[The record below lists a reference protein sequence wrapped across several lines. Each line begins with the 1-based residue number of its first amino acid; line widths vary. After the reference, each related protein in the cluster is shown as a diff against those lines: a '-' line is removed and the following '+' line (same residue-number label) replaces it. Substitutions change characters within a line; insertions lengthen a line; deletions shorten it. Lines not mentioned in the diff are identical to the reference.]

1 MTWDELRALRHKNVH
16 IVGLSGVEGSAVA
29 DFLIRQGFT
38 NLTAHDFRPAE
49 DFDRNFRLVHVGM
62 KPEEREAALQR
73 LKQAPL
79 RICFQDHYLDGILEA
94 DAIFATQAWF
104 IYQCNLPKLRQAKD
118 KGIPFY
124 SMTMLYFD
132 LAPCPILA
140 VTGTNG
146 KSTTSKLLSEIVAA
160 SGRRTY
166 YAGNERR
173 SVQVL
178 DRLEEMRPDD
188 VLVLEVSNRQLIEL
202 ERSPHVAVVTNV
214 TPNHLDEH
222 EGSFEKYVATKER
235 LVRYQRPGDIAV
247 LNYDNLI
254 TRRMAERTP
263 GHVVY
268 FSREVELAEGAF
280 LRGDRLVLRRGG
292 EERELCRAQDL
303 LIPGEHNISNVLAA
317 ALAAFMFGVPPEV
330 ISRTVRTFRG
340 LRHRLQL
347 VYSVDGVRY
356 YDDLNSTTPQATVA
370 ALKALDAPVV
380 LIAGGE
386 DKGLSFDEVA
396 ALAVQRCRLI
406 ILLPGRG
413 TDRLEEALRAARR
426 GTDCPPI
433 QRAAAL
439 EEAVVL
445 ARTAA
450 RPGDVV
456 LLSPACPYFFSRFY
470 DDSDGAGFRALVRR
484 VVVNSRPGSPRSA
497 GATGAD
503 MKEGP

>member
-62 KPEEREAALQR
+62 KPDAREAALQR

-79 RICFQDHYLDGILEA
+79 RICFQDRYLDGILEA

-104 IYQCNLPKLRQAKD
+104 IYACNLPKLRQAKER
-118 KGIPFY
+118 GIPFY

-146 KSTTSKLLSEIVAA
+146 KSTTSKLLSEIVQA

-188 VLVLEVSNRQLIEL
+188 ALVLEVSNRQLMGL

-222 EGSFEKYVATKER
+222 EGSFEQYAATKER

-254 TRRMAERTP
+254 TRRMAELTP
-263 GHVVY
+263 GRVVY
-268 FSREVELAEGAF
+268 FSREIALEEGAC
-280 LRGDRLVLRRGG
+280 LHGDQLVLRRGG
-292 EERELCRAQDL
+292 EETVICRAQEL
-303 LIPGEHNISNVLAA
+303 LVPGEHNVANVLAA
-317 ALAAFMFGVPPEV
+317 SLAAFEFGVPPEA
-330 ISRTVRTFRG
+330 ISRAVRAFRG

-347 VYSVDGVRY
+347 VYAVDGVRY

-370 ALKALDAPVV
+370 ALNVFDVPVV

-396 ALAVQRCRLI
+396 TLAVQRCRLV

-413 TDRLEEALRAARR
+413 TDRLEEALLAAR
-426 GTDCPPI
+426 GDAAGPPI
-433 QRAAAL
+433 QRAETL
-439 EEAVVL
+439 EEAVAL
-445 ARTAA
+445 ARDTAQ
-450 RPGDVV
+450 PGDIV
-456 LLSPACPYFFSRFY
+456 LLSPACPYFFSKFY

-484 VVVNSRPGSPRSA
+484 VAVRNRSGTQRSSGAAVA
-497 GATGAD
+497 GGQV
-503 MKEGP
+503 